1 MIQIVL
7 DFEIKYN
14 NYIIIF
20 VLNNTHVYFNNLIY
34 RIKLK
39 VTITTTFKMIKFH
52 GFFADDQN
60 CKKYNYYY
68 FNILTQY
75 SLLVLNFTIDAM

>member
-14 NYIIIF
+14 DSIIIF
-20 VLNNTHVYFNNLIY
+20 VLNNTGIYFNNLIY

-39 VTITTTFKMIKFH
+39 VTITTTFKIIKFN
-52 GFFADDQN
+52 GFFVDDQN
-60 CKKYNYYY
+60 CKKYNYYIISIY
-68 FNILTQY
+68 
-75 SLLVLNFTIDAM
+75 